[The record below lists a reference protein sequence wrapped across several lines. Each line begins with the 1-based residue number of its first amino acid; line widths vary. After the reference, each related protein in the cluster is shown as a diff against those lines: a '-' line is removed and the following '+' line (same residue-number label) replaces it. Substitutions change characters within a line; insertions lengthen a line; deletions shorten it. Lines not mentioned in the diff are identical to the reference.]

1 MLELTLTPTYRGT
14 LTLTVGA
21 RSLVLRRDSE
31 AMALEL
37 ATALR
42 GEPGLDGISG
52 EAILREAVAG
62 AALGGHRAVY
72 VEAGVANY
80 ASADNATSAAMC
92 VGITRAAA
100 VQGAAALIITAGLIT
115 EPSWSWAAG
124 PVYLGINGALT
135 QTAPTSGSL
144 VRIGIAT
151 SPIEVDVRVE
161 PPIQLA

>member
-14 LTLTVGA
+14 LTLTDGA
-21 RSLVLRRDSE
+21 RTLVLQRSD

-37 ATALR
+37 APAIR
-42 GEPGLDGISG
+42 GEPGEDGISG
-52 EAILREAVAG
+52 EAILRQAVAG

-80 ASADNATSAAMC
+80 ASADDANSAALC
-92 VGITRAAA
+92 VGITRAA
-100 VQGAAALIITAGLIT
+100 VVLGGAALIITAGLIT
-115 EPSWSWAAG
+115 EPSWTWTPG
-124 PVYLGINGALT
+124 PVYLGIGGLLT

-151 SPIEVDVRVE
+151 SPIELEVRVE
-161 PPIQLA
+161 PPLQLA